1 MSNVLALP
9 PGVAFGVIAF
19 LLSLLPA
26 GLFIWLWYL
35 RRHDRPVPIP
45 TVAGAFLAGLALV
58 WPAFKLEGW
67 ASQLWQGV
75 SPATAHNFVGAVLP
89 LQNPLD
95 IFLPALGTFIIVA
108 TVEEGLRYVV
118 LRLWMA
124 RSRTIDQVF
133 DGLVIGLAVGLG
145 FATVEN
151 TLYFLELFAQGS
163 FDTLVFVF
171 FLRFLISTLAHVSFG
186 GLMGT
191 LLARGVLDLWRPRS
205 FYVMAWL
212 VPWSLHGLYDL
223 LLSLDRA
230 VYAVLVLV
238 PALVVLMSWTMRRD
252 FFTVARMN
260 GSVLVQPQVPDTRR
274 AQVTRKFFERFESPW
289 NVQAPWLRERRI
301 RYTFLRE
308 LEREYH
314 D

>member
-1 MSNVLALP
+1 MLALP
-9 PGVAFGVIAF
+9 PGVALGVIAF

-35 RRHDRPVPIP
+35 RRHDRPVPVP
-45 TVAGAFLAGLALV
+45 AVAGAFLAGLALV
-58 WPAFKLEGW
+58 WPAFKLEEW
-67 ASQLWQGV
+67 ASQLWQRF
-75 SPATAHNFVGAVLP
+75 SPATAYNFVGAMLP

-95 IFLPALGTFIIVA
+95 IFLPALGTFVIVA
-108 TVEEGLRYVV
+108 TVEEGLRYIV

-124 RSRTIDQVF
+124 RSRIMDQVF

-151 TLYFLELFAQGS
+151 TLYFLELFTQGS

-186 GLMGT
+186 GLMGA
-191 LLARGVLDLWRPRS
+191 LLARGVLDLWRPRR
-205 FYVMAWL
+205 FYVMALL

-230 VYAVLVLV
+230 VYAVLVLI
-238 PALVVLMSWTMRRD
+238 PALIVLMSWTTRRD
-252 FFTVARMN
+252 FFTVARLD
-260 GSVLVQPQVPDTRR
+260 GRVLAQPRVPDTRH
-274 AQVTRKFFERFESPW
+274 AQVRRKFFERFESPW
-289 NVQAPWLRERRI
+289 NAQAPWLRERRV

-308 LEREYH
+308 LERRYNE
-314 D
+314 